1 MTTTMDMLPLKL
13 VIIRRPMLIQ
23 SFVLTLFISLFF
35 MPIAGFTEQDSPA
48 VNELKQKAQAAFV
61 KGNYAEAA
69 ASDEEIARQYPN
81 SQARHYAVQML
92 GTIYEEHIVDIKKAV
107 KWDREFLKK
116 YADYRQA
123 PFYNDKIASL
133 EKALNQEQ
141 AFKTYKAI
149 QFANKGDEFIVKQ
162 YEALLKEYPDF
173 LLKADVERELAYA
186 YARMDKRKQSA
197 QEFEALSK
205 TEGNKLSTSDQI
217 ALRTANRYWQMTW
230 VWAWLAWAVIV
241 ILWTAVL
248 IMKPWKQ
255 LTWAST
261 RKFLLWP
268 VLWVVLVCAS
278 LPTFYSIETSGYP
291 IVIPDT
297 MVFIAAV
304 LNLIILFW
312 LLLLTRAELW
322 HTRRR
327 TLIWLSPVLTVLMTT
342 AVFYLFVVYQPNGPF
357 ITDVFAVKWQYLSGE
372 LREHGRFLSVIH

>member
-1 MTTTMDMLPLKL
+1 
-13 VIIRRPMLIQ
+13 
-23 SFVLTLFISLFF
+23 
-35 MPIAGFTEQDSPA
+35 
-48 VNELKQKAQAAFV
+48 
-61 KGNYAEAA
+61 
-69 ASDEEIARQYPN
+69 
-81 SQARHYAVQML
+81 
-92 GTIYEEHIVDIKKAV
+92 
-107 KWDREFLKK
+107 
-116 YADYRQA
+116 
-123 PFYNDKIASL
+123 
-133 EKALNQEQ
+133 
-141 AFKTYKAI
+141 
-149 QFANKGDEFIVKQ
+149 
-162 YEALLKEYPDF
+162 
-173 LLKADVERELAYA
+173 
-186 YARMDKRKQSA
+186 
-197 QEFEALSK
+197 
-205 TEGNKLSTSDQI
+205 
-217 ALRTANRYWQMTW
+217 W

-342 AVFYLFVVYQPNGPF
+342 AVFYLFVVYQ
-357 ITDVFAVKWQYLSGE
+357 
-372 LREHGRFLSVIH
+372 